1 MLGKIKA
8 LLASNDNRSVM
19 LRRNILLS
27 VVLKIIG
34 LATSLLIVPVTLHY
48 LQKEEYG
55 IWMAISSVL
64 YWFSFFDIGLGNGM
78 RNYLTKSIS
87 TGHLEMGR
95 AYLST
100 TLWVLFLIAGALG
113 LVSFFGLNYIDLTKV
128 FNTQAVSDE
137 VLHGV
142 LFTAIAF
149 TLANLVVRN
158 VGFVFVALQ
167 KYALNDFLLISGN
180 IISLIVIFVLSKT
193 AEPSLFKVVLVF
205 SATPV
210 CIFLL
215 AAIPLFRHYKGLRP
229 SYRAVDRRLAG
240 GIISKGMGFFV
251 IQITSCL
258 VIFGS
263 SNLFISHYYGPAE
276 VSVYNVAYKY
286 LNLLA
291 VGYAVVLAPMW
302 NAYTDAYVKNDFDW
316 IRHAYN
322 KAFRIWLLTL
332 AGGLLMLLL
341 SGLFYH
347 LWIGMSLK
355 VPIEM
360 SVSVFLYISFFNL
373 NNCATYLINGL
384 NKIRVQIYTSV
395 VVTAIYV
402 VVMYFFGTR
411 LEPQG
416 IVLAMAACYA
426 VMSLIHCYQCH
437 LLINRRARGVW
448 NK

>member
-113 LVSFFGLNYIDLTKV
+113 IVSFFGLNYIDLTKV
-128 FNTQAVSDE
+128 LNTQAVSDE

-193 AEPSLFKVVLVF
+193 AEPSLFKVVL
-205 SATPV
+205 
-210 CIFLL
+210 
-215 AAIPLFRHYKGLRP
+215 
-229 SYRAVDRRLAG
+229 DR
-240 GIISKGMGFFV
+240 K
-251 IQITSCL
+251 
-258 VIFGS
+258 
-263 SNLFISHYYGPAE
+263 
-276 VSVYNVAYKY
+276 
-286 LNLLA
+286 
-291 VGYAVVLAPMW
+291 
-302 NAYTDAYVKNDFDW
+302 
-316 IRHAYN
+316 
-322 KAFRIWLLTL
+322 
-332 AGGLLMLLL
+332 
-341 SGLFYH
+341 
-347 LWIGMSLK
+347 
-355 VPIEM
+355 
-360 SVSVFLYISFFNL
+360 
-373 NNCATYLINGL
+373 
-384 NKIRVQIYTSV
+384 SV
-395 VVTAIYV
+395 V
-402 VVMYFFGTR
+402 
-411 LEPQG
+411 
-416 IVLAMAACYA
+416 
-426 VMSLIHCYQCH
+426 
-437 LLINRRARGVW
+437 
-448 NK
+448 

>member
-1 MLGKIKA
+1 MLGRLKA

-19 LRRNILLS
+19 LRHNIVLS
-27 VVLKIIG
+27 VVLKVIG
-34 LATSLLIVPVTLHY
+34 LTTSLLIVPVTLHY

-87 TGHLEMGR
+87 TGHYETGR

-100 TLWVLFLIAGALG
+100 TLWVLFLIACGLG
-113 LVSFFGLNYIDLTKV
+113 VVSFFGINYIDLTQLL
-128 FNTQAVSDE
+128 NTQAVSDE

-167 KYALNDFLLISGN
+167 KYALNDFLLILSN
-180 IISLIVIFVLSKT
+180 VVSLIIIFILSKT
-193 AEPSLFKVVLVF
+193 TAPSLFRVVLVF

-210 CIFLL
+210 CVFLL
-215 AAIPLFRHYKGLRP
+215 AAIPLFHHYSMLRP
-229 SYRAVDRRLAG
+229 SYRSVDHRLAR
-240 GIISKGMGFFV
+240 GIISKGMGFFL

-258 VIFGS
+258 IIFGS
-263 SNLFISHYYGPAE
+263 SNLFISHYHGPAE

-291 VGYAVVLAPMW
+291 VGYTVVLAPMW
-302 NAYTDAYVKNDFDW
+302 NAYTDAYVKNDYDW
-316 IRHAYN
+316 IRRAYN
-322 KAFRIWLLTL
+322 KAFRVWLLTL
-332 AGGLLMLLL
+332 AGGVLMLLL
-341 SGLFYH
+341 SGLFYR
-347 LWIGMSLK
+347 LWIGTSLE
-355 VPIEM
+355 VPIGM
-360 SVSVFLYISFFNL
+360 SVSVFLYVSFFNL

-384 NKIRVQIYTSV
+384 NKIRVQIYTSIII
-395 VVTAIYV
+395 TALYV
-402 VVMYFFGTR
+402 LVIYFFGKR
-411 LEPQG
+411 LGPQG
-416 IVLAMAACYA
+416 IVLSMAACYA

-437 LLINRRARGVW
+437 LLINRQARGVW